1 MNESKML
8 RERLFRWLVA
18 RGLVL
23 SLATSVLFYAVLTL
37 GRLLLQTPGREPA
50 PLFSMPCFLAS
61 SAVFVAFAATM
72 AVLARR
78 RLPSREAFTAW
89 IDDRNAFGG
98 IPLAE
103 GRPGSEPWMGRLDAP
118 KPIRFKVDFRR
129 EATLL
134 ALSILFLGT
143 IFLCPRTLA
152 EIDDEHRLDI
162 KDEAAEIEDKI
173 QILEQSGELSEE
185 KVEEFKEMLEGIRE
199 NGFAEESSKTYEQLD
214 VLEERVDNEISSL
227 QNSLVNEG
235 TSMEMLA
242 KALDALSKIDGEF
255 ASTASEEIAKFIS
268 ELAEKDPE
276 LADILSEL
284 AKTDAEMSPSEL
296 ARRTADKSLTKE
308 QCEKLAEAL
317 RKNADRIKEKLRKM
331 AEQQKKCNGG
341 ECSTAGLCEN
351 PVPFDEK
358 SLEDWLNSNCPE
370 TACSLASVA
379 MECNADGGKPGEG
392 GVGKG
397 RGDAPLEY
405 SGKAQDFEGKF
416 NDFGVDG
423 MAKAEET
430 SVISRTL
437 SAPLNAEKDAERAGE
452 GSLRGGAAEAESKGK
467 SVHPQHRRAVKQYF
481 GE

>member
-23 SLATSVLFYAVLTL
+23 SLGTSILVYAVLTI
-37 GRLLLQTPGREPA
+37 GRLLLQAPAREPA
-50 PLFSMPCFLAS
+50 PLFSMPCFLVS
-61 SAVFVAFAATM
+61 VAVFVALSAAM

-103 GRPGSEPWMGRLDAP
+103 GRPGSEPWLGRLNAP
-118 KPIRFKVDFRR
+118 KAIRFKVDFRR
-129 EATLL
+129 EASLL

-143 IFLCPRTLA
+143 VFICPRTLA
-152 EIDDEHRLDI
+152 EIDEEHRLDI
-162 KDEAAEIEDKI
+162 NDEAAEIEEKI
-173 QILEQSGELSEE
+173 QILEQSGELSAE
-185 KVEEFKEMLEGIRE
+185 KVEEFKEMLESIRE
-199 NGFAEESSKTYEQLD
+199 NGFADDSSKTYEQLD

-227 QNSLVNEG
+227 QNTLVNEE

-242 KALDALSKIDGEF
+242 KALDALSKVGGEF

-268 ELAEKDPE
+268 ELAEMDPE

-317 RKNADRIKEKLRKM
+317 RKNADRIKEKLRQM
-331 AEQQKKCNGG
+331 AEQRKNCSGG

-358 SLEDWLNSNCPE
+358 SLEEWLNSNCPE
-370 TACSLASVA
+370 TAGSLSCA
-379 MECNADGGKPGEG
+379 MESGASGGKPGEG
-392 GVGKG
+392 SVGKG
-397 RGDAPLEY
+397 KGDAPLDY

-416 NDFGVDG
+416 NEFGVDG
-423 MAKAEET
+423 MAKAAET
-430 SVISRTL
+430 SVINRTL
-437 SAPLNAEKDAERAGE
+437 SAPINAEKDAERAGE
-452 GSLRGGAAEAESKGK
+452 GALRGGNAEAESKGK